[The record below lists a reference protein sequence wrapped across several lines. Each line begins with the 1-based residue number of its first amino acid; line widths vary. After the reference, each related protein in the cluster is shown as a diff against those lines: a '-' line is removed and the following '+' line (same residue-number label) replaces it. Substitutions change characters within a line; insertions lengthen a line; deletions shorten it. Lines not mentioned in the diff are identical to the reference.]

1 MSVVEVGEGKSL
13 IASRYFGSDCVEVF
27 LNVEEAYLSSNH
39 AFIRPLLSGVHGKG
53 SSEGRGGVAS
63 R

>member
-1 MSVVEVGEGKSL
+1 MLGNAPYGHV
-13 IASRYFGSDCVEVF
+13 

-39 AFIRPLLSGVHGKG
+39 TFIRPLLSRVHGKG
-53 SSEGRGGVAS
+53 SLEGRGGVAA

>member
-1 MSVVEVGEGKSL
+1 MLGNARRGHV
-13 IASRYFGSDCVEVF
+13 

-39 AFIRPLLSGVHGKG
+39 TFISPLVSGVQGKG
-53 SSEGRGGVAS
+53 SSGGRAGGAA

>member
-1 MSVVEVGEGKSL
+1 MLGNARCGHV
-13 IASRYFGSDCVEVF
+13 
-27 LNVEEAYLSSNH
+27 LNAEEAYLSSNH
-39 AFIRPLLSGVHGKG
+39 AFIRPLFSGVQGKD

>member
-1 MSVVEVGEGKSL
+1 MLGNARWGQV
-13 IASRYFGSDCVEVF
+13 

-39 AFIRPLLSGVHGKG
+39 AFIRHLFYGVQGKG

>member
-1 MSVVEVGEGKSL
+1 MLGYARCGHV
-13 IASRYFGSDCVEVF
+13 

>member
-1 MSVVEVGEGKSL
+1 MLGNARWGQV
-13 IASRYFGSDCVEVF
+13 

-39 AFIRPLLSGVHGKG
+39 AFIRPLFSGVQEKG

>member
-1 MSVVEVGEGKSL
+1 MNLNRCPSMLGNARWGQV
-13 IASRYFGSDCVEVF
+13 
-27 LNVEEAYLSSNH
+27 LNVEEAYLSSNL
-39 AFIRPLLSGVHGKG
+39 AFIRPLFSGVQGKG